1 MKQNTLPSSLR
12 GENYAIIAQGNHARV
27 YPGELVR
34 AASLEEIK
42 SLQTPGKV
50 VTFLTPSSTMREAG
64 REAIGDE
71 PILAVVSKT
80 RDIQYVTR
88 ERLHTILTTHGDD
101 TFSLG
106 DFIPDIWDELYREKV
121 IQAQEHIK
129 NGDICQVVLARNFSA
144 PITGL
149 SETTPLAMLARLLQ
163 IRGTYMTALFHT
175 PDHAYAFASPERHL
189 TIRNKRATINPIA
202 GTMRIGD
209 EESFDARLTEFLM
222 KDKKERQELTMLLDE
237 GTKMIA
243 RFCPHWHI
251 EWPFLRETGAVI
263 HTEYIIAG
271 KVVPGTHAI
280 DALRRTLNAT
290 TLTGSPINEAAKII
304 ARLEEITRGYYGGVF
319 GVYRNHGNL
328 DSAIA
333 IRGVHLDFGEETA
346 TVTAGAGITQESVP
360 QDEADETRNK
370 AQWNISVLSGKFQ
383 QRTTVLQPMQ
393 KRRHERAM
401 QLARNEFLSRFHFW
415 EQHKLEPSPEILWKE
430 ITILNFEDD
439 FAYILWV
446 MMESLGAKVKVEDYN
461 DYRSIVDPLLPDIR
475 NIRNEDILVFG
486 GGPGDIND
494 FTDPKM
500 NRLREIMAER
510 WNTPLLGICLGCQAI
525 CQYLGLAVRKLEES
539 LQGVQRDIQLPSG
552 EEKVGH
558 YNSFAGFGEKEWCEI
573 LRKTDGSIDM
583 IHAPNENMLGVQFH
597 PESVMT
603 QNGREI
609 LKLFLIKLLK

>member
-12 GENYAIIAQGNHARV
+12 GENYAIIAQGNHARI
-27 YPGELVR
+27 YPGELIR
-34 AASLEEIK
+34 AATLEEVK
-42 SLQTPGKV
+42 SLQTPWKI

-80 RDIQYVTR
+80 RDVQYVTR
-88 ERLHTILTTHGDD
+88 DRLKQILTTHGDG

-106 DFIPDIWDELYREKV
+106 DFIPDIWDELYHEKV
-121 IQAQEHIK
+121 IQAQEYIR

-144 PITGL
+144 PITGF
-149 SETTPLAMLARLLQ
+149 SERTPLAILARLLQ
-163 IRGTYMTALFHT
+163 IRWTYMTALFRT
-175 PDHAYAFASPERHL
+175 ADHAYAYASPERHL

-209 EESFDARLTEFLM
+209 EESFDERLTEFLM

-237 GTKMIA
+237 WTKMIA
-243 RFCPHWHI
+243 RFCPHGHI

-280 DALRRTLNAT
+280 DALRRTLNAP

-333 IRGVHLDFGEETA
+333 IRGVHLDFGEKTA
-346 TVTAGAGITQESVP
+346 TITAGAGITQWSQP
-360 QDEADETRNK
+360 QSEADETRNK
-370 AQWNISVLSGKFQ
+370 ARWNISVLSGNFH
-383 QRTTVLQPMQ
+383 QRPAILHPMQ
-393 KRRHERAM
+393 KKRHERAM

-415 EQHKLEPSPEILWKE
+415 EQAKLEPCPELLWKE
-430 ITILNFEDD
+430 ITIINFEDD

-446 MMESLGAKVKVEDYN
+446 MMESLGAKVKVEDYE
-461 DYRSIVDPLLPDIR
+461 DYLSIEDPALPDIR
-475 NIRNEDILVFG
+475 GSEDILVFG

-494 FTDPKM
+494 FANPKM
-500 NRLREIMAER
+500 NRLREILTKK
-510 WNTPLLGICLGCQAI
+510 WVTPLLGICLGCQAI
-525 CQYLGLAVRKLEES
+525 CQYLGLEVRKLEKA
-539 LQGVQRDIQLPSG
+539 LQWVQKDVQFPSG

-573 LRKTDGSIDM
+573 LTKSDWSIDL
-583 IHAPNENMLGVQFH
+583 IHSPEQKMLGVQFH

-609 LKLFLIKLLK
+609 LKSLLLKLIK

>member
-12 GENYAIIAQGNHARV
+12 GENYAIIAQGNHARI

-34 AASLEEIK
+34 AATLEEMK

-71 PILAVVSKT
+71 PILALISKT

-88 ERLHTILTTHGDD
+88 ERLHTILATHGDN

-121 IQAQEHIK
+121 IQAQEHIR

-149 SETTPLAMLARLLQ
+149 SERTPLAILARLLQ
-163 IRGTYMTALFHT
+163 IRGTYMTALFQT
-175 PDHAYAFASPERHL
+175 PEHAYAYASPERHL
-189 TIRNKRATINPIA
+189 TIRNNRATINPIA
-202 GTMRIGD
+202 GTMKIGD
-209 EESFDARLTEFLM
+209 EESFDERLTGFLM
-222 KDKKERQELTMLLDE
+222 QDEKERQELTMLLDE
-237 GTKMIA
+237 WTKMIA
-243 RFCPHWHI
+243 RFCPHGHI

-280 DALRRTLNAT
+280 NALRRTLNAP
-290 TLTGSPINEAAKII
+290 TLTGSPINEAVKII
-304 ARLEEITRGYYGGVF
+304 TRLEEITRGYYGGVF

-333 IRGVHLDFGEETA
+333 IRGVHLDFSEETA
-346 TVTAGAGITQESVP
+346 IVTAGAWITQWSQP
-360 QDEADETRNK
+360 QSEADETRNK
-370 AQWNISVLSGKFQ
+370 AQWNISVLSGNFQ
-383 QRTTVLQPMQ
+383 QHPAILHPMQ
-393 KRRHERAM
+393 KKRHERAM

-415 EQHKLEPSPEILWKE
+415 EQHKLEPSPELIWKK
-430 ITILNFEDD
+430 ITIINFEDD
-439 FAYILWV
+439 FAYILGV
-446 MMESLGAKVKVEDYN
+446 MIESLGASVKVEDYQ
-461 DYRSIVDPLLPDIR
+461 DIGDPELDTIHS
-475 NIRNEDILVFG
+475 NEDILVFG

-494 FTDPKM
+494 FTNPKM
-500 NRLREIMAER
+500 NRLREIIAER

-525 CQYLGLAVRKLEES
+525 CQHLGLEVKKLGRS
-539 LQGVQRDIQLPSG
+539 LQGIQEAVQLPSC
-552 EEKVGH
+552 EEKVGY
-558 YNSFAGFGEKEWCEI
+558 YNSFAGFGEREWCEI
-573 LRKTDGSIDM
+573 ITKSDGSIDM
-583 IHAPNENMLGVQFH
+583 IHSLEQKMLGVQFH

-603 QNGREI
+603 QNGRDI
-609 LKLFLIKLLK
+609 LKNLLLKLLK